1 MLTLR
6 LPARVTGLCSNVCT
20 ASLNAMRLL
29 VDTDA
34 FCKLAVGN
42 VLHDA
47 IGLFDAD
54 LSECGRL
61 PALPHM
67 LRQGRLRNIFG
78 PEICDALLPVA
89 NKMPVAIQ
97 PSDEWLDRLI
107 PFRAIDPGEAQIFA
121 SSAEAGLI
129 FVSGD
134 KRALRA
140 LKDVAGFANA
150 LSGRIVVLEAILFA
164 LCDSLGPEEV
174 RKRIQA
180 LVAFDTV
187 VRVSFSIGNSDPQGA
202 LLSYY
207 QDLAAELDPLVLWN
221 PRPGEKM

>member
-1 MLTLR
+1 
-6 LPARVTGLCSNVCT
+6 
-20 ASLNAMRLL
+20 MRLL

-34 FCKLAVGN
+34 FCKLAVGG

-47 IGLFDAD
+47 IGLFGAD

-67 LRQGRLRNIFG
+67 LRRGRLRKVFG
-78 PEICDALLPVA
+78 PEACGALLPVA
-89 NKMPVAIQ
+89 NEMPVAIQ
-97 PSDEWLDRLI
+97 PSDVWLDRLT
-107 PFRAIDPGEAQIFA
+107 PVRAIDPGEAQIFA
-121 SSAEAGLI
+121 SGAEAGL
-129 FVSGD
+129 FVVSGD

-150 LSGRIVVLEAILFA
+150 LSGRIVVLEAILLA
-164 LCDSLGPEEV
+164 LCDRLGLDEV
-174 RKRIQA
+174 LNRIQA

-187 VRVSFSIGNSDPQGA
+187 VKVSFSTGNQDPRDA

-207 QDLAAELDPLVLWN
+207 RDLAAKLDPLVLWN
-221 PRPGEKM
+221 PRPGGNV